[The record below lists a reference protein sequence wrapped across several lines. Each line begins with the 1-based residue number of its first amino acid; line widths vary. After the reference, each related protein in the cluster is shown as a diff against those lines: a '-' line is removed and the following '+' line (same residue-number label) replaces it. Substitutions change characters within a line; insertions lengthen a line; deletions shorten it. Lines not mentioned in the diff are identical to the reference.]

1 MIFDLGN
8 QITDK
13 YTGAFSV
20 TLAAVFSHEGK
31 TNTADMIMPISARK
45 SKSNTP
51 SAFIIPSDNATVLYK
66 FPPSVSRAVVSISAC
81 GQSTEEFWWSNLFS
95 SDTET
100 FNNTVNQL
108 GGYSPFREIQLYI
121 DGALAGVVWP
131 FPIIFTGSVVP
142 GLWPPIVGIDAFD
155 LREPEIDISPF
166 IPLISD
172 QQHHSFEIRIVGLHL
187 LENGTA
193 TPSSSVGAH
202 WVVTGNIFVYLSDS
216 HSLSPS
222 TATGFNQMP
231 HMLPTPPRIS
241 VTRNLTKSPTGKNE
255 SLSYSVLIQ
264 RTLTISSSQFS
275 FSQTLLYSNF
285 GLLAQQGLSQLTNQS
300 TSGTSAVTRLG
311 TNGKSDSVSFGY
323 PLFVN
328 TTYSTANDTGL
339 TIDTQMKRGSFYRS
353 NRSQWNF
360 YIYPQFWA
368 VALAY

>member
-1 MIFDLGN
+1 
-8 QITDK
+8 
-13 YTGAFSV
+13 
-20 TLAAVFSHEGK
+20 
-31 TNTADMIMPISARK
+31 MPISARK